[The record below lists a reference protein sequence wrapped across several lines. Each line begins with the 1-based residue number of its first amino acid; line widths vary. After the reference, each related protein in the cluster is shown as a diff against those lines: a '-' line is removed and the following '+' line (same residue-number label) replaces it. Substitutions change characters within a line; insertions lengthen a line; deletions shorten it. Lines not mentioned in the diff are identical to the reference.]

1 MSLHSLVL
9 RKRLYTTAALGFSL
23 FYMASVAPPA
33 SHAEDAGNLYNTPMD
48 INNGQRYFE
57 RQCSRCHG
65 FDAKGNDEAG
75 APDLTG
81 QLRNASTDIGIF
93 EIIRNGIPGTAMLP
107 VSATLPDNQVWQL
120 VAYINSLRYD
130 PSLVELPGDA
140 ESGASLFSG
149 SAECSSCHMVN
160 GSGGR
165 QGPDLSRVGEDRTP
179 EDLMAAIINPNEDV
193 SPRWWRLRLQG
204 PDGVT
209 REGYRMGED
218 SFSVRIMDEQEN
230 LWSFQK
236 NSLQLYERLE
246 DSTMPGYAN
255 RLSDSELDDLV
266 AYMFSLRKEI

>member
-1 MSLHSLVL
+1 MSLFTPVRRNWPS
-9 RKRLYTTAALGFSL
+9 TIAAAAFGLFCLLTIPAGTGF
-23 FYMASVAPPA
+23 
-33 SHAEDAGNLYNTPMD
+33 AEDGGNLYNTPMD
-48 INNGQRYFE
+48 IANGQSYFE

-81 QLRNASTDIGIF
+81 QLRNASTDIGVF
-93 EIIRNGIPGTAMLP
+93 DIIRNGIPGTAMLP

-140 ESGASLFSG
+140 DAGAALFSG
-149 SAECSSCHMVN
+149 SADCASCHMVN
-160 GSGGR
+160 GVGGR
-165 QGPDLSRVGEDRTP
+165 KGPDLSRVGEDRTP
-179 EDLMAAIINPNEDV
+179 EDLMAALINPNEDV

-236 NSLQLYERLE
+236 SQLQSYERIE
-246 DSTMPGYAN
+246 QSTMPGYADS
-255 RLSDSELDDLV
+255 LSDSELDNLV
-266 AYMFSLRKEI
+266 AFLFSLRKEI